1 MGVDQMQEAQG
12 GEEFYWEKVKAGS
25 SIIDAA
31 CLLLANKLYSDYM
44 DASDKFRWPPE
55 PESFAENWMRKRV
68 LDNDQ
73 AMAQAV
79 WRYFLCLLVERRGD
93 E

>member
-1 MGVDQMQEAQG
+1 MQEPQN
-12 GEEFYWEKVKAGS
+12 GEEFPWKKGMAGPN
-25 SIIDAA
+25 IIEAA

-55 PESFAENWMRKRV
+55 PESFAEDWMRKRIPGSSKI
-68 LDNDQ
+68 
-73 AMAQAV
+73 MTQAV
-79 WRYFLCLLVERRGD
+79 WRNFLRLLVEHRGN